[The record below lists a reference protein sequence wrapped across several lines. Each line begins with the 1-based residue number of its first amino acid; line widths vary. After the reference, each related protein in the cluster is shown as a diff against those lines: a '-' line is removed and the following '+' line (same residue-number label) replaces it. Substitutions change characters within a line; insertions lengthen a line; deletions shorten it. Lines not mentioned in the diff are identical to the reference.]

1 MEVRLIAAIGVL
13 PAFLL
18 LWYAER
24 FERRVREPLPRG
36 RYRILLAS
44 GFAALP
50 IGWIEHQ
57 LALPGAHLAEPHR
70 SLYESFVV
78 AAMTEEVVK
87 FACLWLLTR
96 GALRP
101 GTRYGAFLYALH
113 AAMGFAAV
121 ENVIALLGAPGI
133 AEMTG
138 TLILR
143 GYLAV
148 PTHLFAGGLVGYFW
162 ARRRFDAGGLR
173 LPAGIGLAILVHGAY
188 NAMVSAVEHLPQ
200 GGGFDDMLNAYAAS
214 ALAIPLVGF
223 FVLHVL
229 AHQLRQRDRD
239 DGRGPTP
246 A

>member
-1 MEVRLIAAIGVL
+1 MEVRLIAAVGVL
-13 PAFLL
+13 PAFLF

-44 GFAALP
+44 GVAVIP
-50 IGWIEHQ
+50 IGWLEHQ
-57 LALPGAHLAEPHR
+57 LARPMAYLGEPQR
-70 SLYESFVV
+70 TLYDAFIV
-78 AAMTEEVVK
+78 AATTEEVGK

-121 ENVIALLGAPGI
+121 ENVVALVAAPNLV
-133 AEMTG
+133 ELTG
-138 TLILR
+138 TLLLR
-143 GYLAV
+143 AFLAV
-148 PTHLFAGGLVGYFW
+148 PTQLFAGGLVGYFW

-188 NAMVSAVEHLPQ
+188 DAMVTGVERLPAD
-200 GGGFDDMLNAYAAS
+200 GPFDMMLSAYAAS
-214 ALAIPLVGF
+214 ALAIPIVGF

-229 AHQLRQRDRD
+229 AQHLQRLDSRH
-239 DGRGPTP
+239 GRPP
-246 A
+246 PV